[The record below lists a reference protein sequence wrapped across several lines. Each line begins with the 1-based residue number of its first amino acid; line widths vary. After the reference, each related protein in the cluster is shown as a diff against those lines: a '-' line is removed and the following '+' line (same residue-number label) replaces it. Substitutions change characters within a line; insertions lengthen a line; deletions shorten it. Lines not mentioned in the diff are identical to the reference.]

1 MALVSRA
8 QRVQPVSDL
17 GWSHRQAGP
26 TPWVCLRPR
35 LGPGMALCTRDL
47 GLSVC
52 DHLPECVFL
61 CVTVGLSGRVSVCTC
76 TCVSVS
82 ESSSGLL

>member
-8 QRVQPVSDL
+8 QRMQPVSDL

-52 DHLPECVFL
+52 DHLSECVFL
-61 CVTVGLSGRVSVCTC
+61 CVNVGLSGRVSECVYVYVCV
-76 TCVSVS
+76 CV
-82 ESSSGLL
+82 